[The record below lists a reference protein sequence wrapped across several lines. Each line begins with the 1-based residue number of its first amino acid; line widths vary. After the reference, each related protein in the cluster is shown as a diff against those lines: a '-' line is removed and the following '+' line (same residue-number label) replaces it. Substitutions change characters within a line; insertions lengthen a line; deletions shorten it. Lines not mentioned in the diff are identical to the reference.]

1 MSRTSSVFL
10 FILPALI
17 FIGHVTAQ
25 NSGWG
30 SGIIIPEKG
39 IQTMHINMPLA
50 SFGLFDTPGGKK
62 AGTIFMKNS
71 VNVVYS
77 LEQKM
82 IVCRVKDEDLAEVAA
97 AGWCLKYY
105 GEQGDFVK
113 ILVQSTGIGLW
124 ISKTELNYLH
134 LKPETWLDFML
145 AKKTGF
151 YPNID
156 IGLNLRLEPDAG
168 SKKIVLMKGDH
179 YLIDLDGETDGAW
192 AKATVKKY
200 STRPCKAAS
209 SDNLSAQETLHGWIK
224 IVDDKGFPN
233 IWFYPRG
240 CE

>member
-1 MSRTSSVFL
+1 MSRASRVLL

-17 FIGHVTAQ
+17 FIGHISAQ

-39 IQTMHINMPLA
+39 IQPMHINMPLA
-50 SFGLFDTPGGKK
+50 SFELFDTPGGEK
-62 AGTIFMKNS
+62 AGAIFMKNS
-71 VNVVYS
+71 VNIVYS
-77 LEQKM
+77 LERKM
-82 IVCRVKDEDLAEVAA
+82 IVCRVKNEDLIEVVA

-105 GEQGDFVK
+105 EEQGDFIK
-113 ILVQSTGIGLW
+113 ILVQSTDNGMW

-134 LKPETWLDFML
+134 MKPETWLNFML

-156 IGLNLRLEPDAG
+156 IGLNLRQEPDAG

-179 YLIDLDGETDGAW
+179 YLIDLDGETEGAW

-200 STRPCKAAS
+200 NTRPCKS
-209 SDNLSAQETLHGWIK
+209 ISTDNLNVLETYHGWLK

-233 IWFYPRG
+233 IWFYTRG
-240 CE
+240 CK